1 MNYKT
6 LRDMP
11 TIDGVP
17 VVVRLD
23 FNAPVVGDRVVNDH
37 RIRKALPTIQY
48 LLEKGAKVIILS
60 HIESEESTL
69 RPVFERLK
77 SDLKVVFCEDCIE
90 RGGEYIEKL
99 RKGEV
104 LLCENI
110 RLYDGEK
117 KNDEEFAKKLASLGK
132 YYVNDA
138 FSVSHR
144 KHASIVGIPKF
155 LPSFMGLQFEEEI
168 TNLSKVFNPPRPFV
182 FILGGAKFDTKLPL
196 VDKFLSIADVIF
208 VGGALANDLYK
219 TLNWPVGRSLVSS
232 TSVNLEAYAHND
244 KILTPQDVIVTNS
257 QGIRS
262 IKESTHIGEDDR
274 VMDAG
279 PQTIK
284 LIKTLVSQAGCVLWN
299 GPLGM
304 YEDGFREPTLQLA
317 EMISESRALSIVGG
331 GDTVAAIQELEMEDR
346 FDFVSTGGGAML
358 DYLAKETL
366 PGLDALKDSKPEPK
380 AKK

>member
-1 MNYKT
+1 
-6 LRDMP
+6 
-11 TIDGVP
+11 
-17 VVVRLD
+17 
-23 FNAPVVGDRVVNDH
+23 
-37 RIRKALPTIQY
+37 
-48 LLEKGAKVIILS
+48 
-60 HIESEESTL
+60 
-69 RPVFERLK
+69 
-77 SDLKVVFCEDCIE
+77 LKVVFCEDCIE